1 MKISL
6 VITLGLASLSCSLIS
21 RSRDVCISNSGFA
34 FGLNFP
40 LFEIFSILIVLLL
53 IIIYMKKKSDIRY
66 NILGLAILGLIN
78 ISERLIFGNICDYIT
93 ILKLSFNLVDIAIVV
108 NVLIILY
115 SFLKDER
122 DSSK

>member
-1 MKISL
+1 MKIAL
-6 VITLGLASLSCSLIS
+6 AITVGIISLSISLLS
-21 RSRDVCISNSGFA
+21 RNIDHCVSNIGFA

-40 LFEIFSILIVLLL
+40 LFEIFSILIILLL
-53 IIIYMKKKSDIRY
+53 LLIYMKKRSDIRY
-66 NILGLAILGLIN
+66 NILSLAILGLIN